1 MSSVPKT
8 KLTPQE
14 YLSIERRADFKSEFF
29 RGEMFAMVGASRK
42 HNLINTNV
50 TRELSQQ
57 LKDSSCE
64 AYASDM
70 RVKVD
75 ATGLYTYPDVVVVCE
90 EPQFEDHEVDTLLN
104 PTVLIEV
111 LSQSTE
117 AYDRGRKFAHYRNL
131 DSLSDFLLISQEKPH
146 IEHYTRQPDNQWLL
160 SETTDSDGVI
170 SIASIICKLQMSEV
184 YDKVSFEEES

>member
-1 MSSVPKT
+1 MSSVPKS
-8 KLTPQE
+8 KLTSEE
-14 YLSIERRADFKSEFF
+14 YLSIERRAEYKSEFF
-29 RGEMFAMVGASRK
+29 KGEMFAMVGASRK

-50 TRELSQQ
+50 TRELSRQ

-64 AYASDM
+64 AYAGDM

-90 EPQFEDHEVDTLLN
+90 EPQFEDKELDTLLN

-117 AYDRGRKFAHYRNL
+117 AYDRGRKSAHYRNL
-131 DSLSDFLLISQEKPH
+131 YSLSDYLLISQEKPH
-146 IEHYTRQPDNQWLL
+146 IEHYTRQADNQWLL
-160 SETTDSDGVI
+160 SETTDAEGVI
-170 SIASIICKLQMSEV
+170 PIASIDCKLQMSEV

>member
-8 KLTPQE
+8 KLTPEE
-14 YLSIERRADFKSEFF
+14 YLSIERRAEYKSDFFK
-29 RGEMFAMVGASRK
+29 GEMFAMVGASRR
-42 HNLINTNV
+42 HNLITLNTGGEL
-50 TRELSQQ
+50 REQ
-57 LKDSSCE
+57 LKGRSCE
-64 AYASDM
+64 TYASDI

-90 EPQFEDHEVDTLLN
+90 EPQFEDNELDTLLN

-131 DSLSDFLLISQEKPH
+131 DSLSDYLLIAQDKPH

-160 SETTDSDGVI
+160 SETTDADGVI
-170 SIASIICKLQMSEV
+170 PIASIDC
-184 YDKVSFEEES
+184 